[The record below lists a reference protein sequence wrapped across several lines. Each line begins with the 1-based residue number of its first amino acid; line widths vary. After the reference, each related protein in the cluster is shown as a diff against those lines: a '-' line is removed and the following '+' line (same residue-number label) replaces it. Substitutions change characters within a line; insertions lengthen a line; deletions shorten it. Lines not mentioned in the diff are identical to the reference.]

1 LFEDHAGNA
10 LTGEQKCAQE
20 TDWPASDYDDGSF
33 PKRRHDCDYFTTCS
47 SWEAAFSLVAW
58 GIPSENAGMS
68 FFRFALQTLALIIL
82 LVACKPAGSPSP
94 VALTSQDVSLSVL
107 KMLHHAAEEMAL
119 DGFQFD
125 KPALGWPHDI
135 RAASRAAYLA
145 VLRENRYLAEEVAP
159 EIDVA
164 NVAEIDPL
172 DTALF
177 RIRDGSGGE
186 TVIRKDGVIDPA
198 ARMPPRDPAWLP

>member
-1 LFEDHAGNA
+1 
-10 LTGEQKCAQE
+10 
-20 TDWPASDYDDGSF
+20 
-33 PKRRHDCDYFTTCS
+33 
-47 SWEAAFSLVAW
+47 
-58 GIPSENAGMS
+58 MS
-68 FFRFALQTLALIIL
+68 FFRFALQTLALVLL

-94 VALTSQDVSLSVL
+94 VASTSQDASLSVL
-107 KMLHHAAEEMAL
+107 KKLHHAAEEMAL